1 MRVCFVT
8 NFITPYR
15 RTFFE
20 KLCANS
26 CHDWLVL
33 RGKVKQETGRP
44 DYKGSIAVP
53 IQEVENIERGLGP
66 FTLRFQKGALSSVR
80 SHNPDTLILLGMAG
94 NVSNWLMMVWARL
107 TGRRILIWACGWEPQ
122 KAGSM
127 SLWIKKRLMWAYFG
141 MAHKCLLYSTKGMR
155 YLESTGISRENLE
168 ICFNGIEIDE
178 MFANEKQIT
187 TEAEAIRARECQSGD
202 FVFLYVGGLLKE
214 KRIDLLLD
222 AFSSIQQAAPFAKL
236 WIIGEGPD
244 GAHIK
249 AYAQDLKLEQVKFF
263 GRIVEGVDSFFA
275 AADVFVLPGL
285 GGLAFNQAMYW
296 GTPCIGTEAD
306 GTEDDLVIEGKTGF
320 RFIQGDKE
328 SLQTVMLNA
337 TRLPPTQL
345 AEMGAEAR
353 KVIVERSNVNQM
365 VTVFNRALEKLDSP
379 GSGRAQSSSRS

>member
-15 RTFFE
+15 KTFFE

-33 RGKVKQETGRP
+33 RGKVGEETGRP

-53 IQEVENIERGLGP
+53 TKEVENIERGWGP

-94 NVSNWLMMVWARL
+94 NVSNWLMIMWARL
-107 TGRRILIWACGWEPQ
+107 TGRRVLIWASGWEPQ
-122 KAGSM
+122 RAGSM
-127 SLWIKKRLMWAYFG
+127 SLWIKKRLMRTYFG

-155 YLESTGISRENLE
+155 YLESTGVCRKNLE
-168 ICFNGIEIDE
+168 ICFNGIEIDN
-178 MFANEKQIT
+178 MVANEKQILI
-187 TEAEAIRARECQSGD
+187 EANAIRDREIQPND

-214 KRIDLLLD
+214 KRIELLLD
-222 AFSSIQQAAPFAKL
+222 AFSSIQQSTPSARL
-236 WIIGEGPD
+236 WVVGDGPD

-249 AYAQDLKLEQVKFF
+249 AYAENLELEGVRFF

-296 GTPCIGTEAD
+296 RTPCIGSEAD
-306 GTEDDLVIEGKTGF
+306 GTEDDLVIDGKTGF
-320 RFIQGDKE
+320 RFEQGDQE
-328 SLQTVMLNA
+328 SLQTVMLDA
-337 TRLPPTQL
+337 IRLPRAQL

-365 VTVFNRALEKLDSP
+365 VAVFNRALEELDFP
-379 GSGRAQSSSRS
+379 GSGRAQNSSRS